1 MKRYNYRRSCI
12 WGRRKKDRVKSYWHF
27 NQSDLNALI
36 KNTKISTVIGDYV
49 PLKLLKSGHH
59 VGRCPLC
66 RTFTH
71 NEAHLHINDNKKRFK
86 CFECGFGGT
95 SPIGF
100 LMAYHKIGFDDSI
113 RYLNKK
119 YHENKFE
126 LRTEGIVVSKG
137 SANIGE
143 DLPF

>member
-1 MKRYNYRRSCI
+1 MKRYNYRSYI
-12 WGRRKKDRVKSYWHF
+12 WGRRKKDRVKSYWYF
-27 NQSDLNALI
+27 NQGDLNALI

-49 PLKLLKSGHH
+49 HLKLLKSGHH

-100 LMAYHKIGFDDSI
+100 LMAYHKIGFDDSV

>member
-100 LMAYHKIGFDDSI
+100 LMAYHKIGFDDSV